1 MNKLIGH
8 SELFRFALV
17 GAVGFCIDGGL
28 LSAFII
34 MGWDIIPGRFAS
46 FFFAVSITWILNR
59 IWTFRFRKKISTQKE
74 YLHYLGIQLFGA
86 LINLSIFLL
95 LVKFFPLFI
104 KTPLVPLAFGAAAS
118 LFFNYM
124 LSKATIFRK

>member
-1 MNKLIGH
+1 LNKFIGH
-8 SELFRFALV
+8 SDLIRFALV

-28 LSAFII
+28 LSAFISF
-34 MGWDIIPGRFAS
+34 GWDIIPGRFTS

-59 IWTFRFRKKISTQKE
+59 LWTFRFRKKMSTQKE
-74 YLHYLGIQLFGA
+74 YAHYLGIQLFGA

-95 LVKFFPLFI
+95 LIKFFPLFI
-104 KTPLVPLAFGAAAS
+104 KAPLIPLAFGAAVS
-118 LFFNYM
+118 LLFNYM